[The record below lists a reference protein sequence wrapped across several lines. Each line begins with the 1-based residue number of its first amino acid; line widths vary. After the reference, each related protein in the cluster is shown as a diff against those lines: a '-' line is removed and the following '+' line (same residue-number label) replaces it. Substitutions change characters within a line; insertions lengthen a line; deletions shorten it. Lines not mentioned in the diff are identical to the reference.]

1 MIEPVPENLSN
12 FKSKV
17 EQLFSDP
24 SNAEENV
31 ERNFCRSLV
40 KQLAQANLVG
50 PWDDDF
56 TARRLCYLRY
66 LIAQHSALADLLYA
80 MQGLGSYPIVL
91 AGSERQKQKY
101 LTRVQRGDAI
111 AAFAITEPEA
121 GSDVSAMRLQAE
133 KQSGGY
139 RLTGRKTLISNAGI
153 ADFYTIFARIGE
165 GSRGITA
172 FILDA
177 QNTGLQIHP
186 MELLGAHPIGELILE
201 QCFVSEEQRL
211 GAEGDGLKI
220 AFGTLD
226 VFRSS
231 VGAAAIG
238 MAERAFQ
245 EALRYSKQRK
255 QFGKS
260 LSEFQAVQFKLAEMA
275 QLLQAS
281 KLLIWDAASK
291 KDAGA
296 QRITLEAAIAKSYAT
311 EAAQQIIDQ
320 ALQIHG
326 GAGLIK
332 GHITERLYRDVRAL
346 RIYEGTT
353 EILKSVIA
361 AQLLK

>member
-1 MIEPVPENLSN
+1 MIDQLPENLHGL
-12 FKSKV
+12 KTRV
-17 EQLFSDP
+17 DQLFSDA
-24 SNAEENV
+24 SNASEKV
-31 ERNFCRSLV
+31 DPSFCKSFV
-40 KQLAQANLVG
+40 KQLGQSSLIG
-50 PWDDDF
+50 PWDDDL

-66 LIAQHSALADLLYA
+66 LIAQHSAVADLLYA
-80 MQGLGSYPIVL
+80 MQGLGSYPVIL
-91 AGSERQKQKY
+91 AGNKQQKEKY
-101 LTRVQRGDAI
+101 LTVVQAGDAI

-121 GSDVSAMRLQAE
+121 GSDVSALQLQAE
-133 KQSGGY
+133 KQTGGY

-153 ADFYTIFARIGE
+153 ADFYTIFARTGE

-177 QNTGLQIHP
+177 KSAGLNIQP
-186 MELLGAHPIGELILE
+186 LELLGAHPIGEVILE
-201 QCFVSEEQRL
+201 QCFVPDEQML
-211 GAEGDGLKI
+211 GQEGDGLKI
-220 AFGTLD
+220 AYGTLD

-245 EALRYSKQRK
+245 EALHYSKQRK

-260 LSEFQAVQFKLAEMA
+260 LSEFQAIQFKLAEMA

-296 QRITLEAAIAKSYAT
+296 QRITMEAAIAKSYAT
-311 EAAQQIIDQ
+311 EAAQKIVDE